1 MRKRIILSLILV
13 SFVIISY
20 NLISE
25 KKSLIEIKNT
35 GESSGKDGDLYFKRR
50 EYINAVKMYNKAIL
64 KDYENNDI
72 YYKLS
77 MCYKELKKYIK
88 SIDCLDKAIKILEN
102 KINEKEMLL

>member
-1 MRKRIILSLILV
+1 
-13 SFVIISY
+13 
-20 NLISE
+20 
-25 KKSLIEIKNT
+25 
-35 GESSGKDGDLYFKRR
+35 
-50 EYINAVKMYNKAIL
+50 MYNKAIL

-102 KINEKEMLL
+102 KIDEKEMLL